1 MEKEFFKYL
10 FSLDL
15 ISKEYDQEFIFSH
28 LMDYVKLKDRFNI
41 NYPLSSIFLFAT
53 FPPIIILAQ
62 HLTINFCRF
71 SSFVPRSYVVAFHC

>member
-28 LMDYVKLKDRFNI
+28 LMDYVKLKDSLLDSLFELRNSGRISKEEFNAI
-41 NYPLSSIFLFAT
+41 IDKADLVHKPTISS
-53 FPPIIILAQ
+53 
-62 HLTINFCRF
+62 
-71 SSFVPRSYVVAFHC
+71 